1 MKRKILTVV
10 GTCVVLAALLAGS
23 VPARGA
29 AALHRAEVVPLR
41 PELVAQY
48 RAAGKPSPELQFP
61 GGLNKGRRFAA
72 PDGEPL
78 GQLTVPNNLKALI
91 ILVEFADTEGT
102 YPASIFEEM
111 ILGTSYDPPGNYA
124 TLPDGSVVHGPV
136 DRTLQNYFGEITYGG
151 VSMTGT
157 VVEWVKVDNPYSYYC
172 SAEYPY
178 WWGFGVYP
186 RNVQGLVRDAVLE
199 LDGAGFDFSEFDTV
213 DPYDRDEDGNFFEP
227 DGWVDNLFVVHTGS
241 GAEWTGQVDV
251 IWSHSWDMSVDD
263 YGNPV
268 DEVMV
273 DGVQI
278 MDYSME
284 PEYGGDPTGP
294 NGTVASP
301 FPPTVGVYAHEFG
314 HVLGLPDEYDYG
326 YESEGTGNW
335 SVMAGGSWSYYPK
348 LPSPYYWVF
357 LGNSPP
363 RPSAWGTY
371 RMGFADPIEVPLEGL
386 KGVTL
391 PPIENE
397 PVMYKIDVPFSNGT
411 EYFLVE
417 NRQLIGFDQGMGRM
431 GSQAHGLLIYHVDE
445 NVLLE
450 DYGRPNEAECWR
462 MNNAN
467 CTKPA
472 WTGQTHYAIS
482 LEQADGRF
490 ELEKGKNGG
499 NASDPFP
506 GALRKRTFSAT
517 STPNSSSFY
526 FWSGY
531 SAVPGTSGVLITN
544 IKENSN
550 QTITVDLGYEGQGA
564 W

>member
-1 MKRKILTVV
+1 L

-61 GGLNKGRRFAA
+61 GGVNKGRRFAA

-78 GQLTVPNNLKALI
+78 GQLTVPDTLKALV

-124 TLPDGSVVHGPV
+124 TLPDGSVVHGPT
-136 DRTLQNYFGEITYGG
+136 DRTLQNYFNEITYGG

-199 LDGAGFDFSEFDTV
+199 LDEAGFNFSEFDTV
-213 DPYDRDEDGNFFEP
+213 DPYDRDEDGDYFEP
-227 DGWVDNLFVVHTGS
+227 DGWVDNLFIVHTGS
-241 GAEWTGQVDV
+241 GAEWTGQEDV
-251 IWSHSWDMSVDD
+251 IWSHSWDMTVDD

-268 DEVMV
+268 DEVIV

-294 NGTVASP
+294 NGEVDEP

-371 RMGFADPIEVPLEGL
+371 RIGFADPIPVPPEGL
-386 KGVTL
+386 KNVTI

-397 PVMYKIDVPFSNGT
+397 PVIYKIDVPFSNGT

-417 NRQLIGFDQGMGRM
+417 NRQQIGFDQGMGRM
-431 GSQAHGLLIYHVDE
+431 GSQAHGLLIYHIDE

-499 NASDPFP
+499 NAGDPFP
-506 GALRKRTFSAT
+506 GALRNRTFSAT

-526 FWSGY
+526 FWQGY
-531 SAVPGTSGVLITN
+531 SPVPGTSGVLITN
-544 IKENSN
+544 IKENG
-550 QTITVDLGYEGQGA
+550 QTITVDFGYEGQGT